1 MCYHTYLTYVNL
13 KQDYQ
18 MFYLLLT
25 IGFGLGMDR
34 TPLTLHENCL
44 RTLVGCGAMLIA
56 ISVCR
61 AGVGL

>member
-1 MCYHTYLTYVNL
+1 
-13 KQDYQ
+13 